1 MDISPYASAAR
12 ARNDGHAPAAN
23 SPELKPSRPA
33 HYLRVPD
40 RLLRVYA
47 HDPLAVGVYVAVA
60 RCAVAHQGPV
70 PLSAADLAAWV
81 GIPRERDANVMRRLK
96 RLLDDGWLVA
106 EAELGTKRRLC
117 PTWGQDASGIAR
129 PWDWQVPQLG
139 KPEAV
144 RTRRVPTDLL
154 DTYLGRLDPQPGRRP
169 AAITRYFDRPLLNL
183 ADIGAYALCTLV
195 VAEPTLRLR
204 RLGLFA
210 GGGPVAPYKPVELL
224 QKAARCML
232 LISENEAIVMVLPSP
247 AGWRKLG
254 YDVQPQVASD
264 PSGSPRGS
272 RRGSDSGQQGISDKP
287 LHQESFSASECA
299 GAKLSDD
306 ASAPTWESWE
316 SWRESTNPPPPPAR
330 DAGGGGA
337 SAGSIPADSP
347 AAPLPAFPDLDPAVQ
362 AGHLAL
368 NPQRPVAPDEW
379 QELLQ
384 LQRDHGAERLLI
396 WQARAARA
404 ARDPERGV
412 IPAYYAACA
421 ADEACATLGVSG
433 QGPER
438 CVSVPSDTATAPLAA
453 PPIAPVQLQPPAA
466 PPLDPACDGLLQAM
480 GVRRRAAL
488 ASVPYALVAAWHAAV
503 QHPGMAARF
512 ADPVAFAVSQLAAHV
527 APPTR
532 TELERWAA
540 WQSQSNRNAPP
551 QLIAPNEPTPAA
563 DEATWSAHARV
574 LLPDASA
581 DDLTLVTN
589 LLVQGATDDEALALL
604 QAQRAYEAQ
613 CLGEEVCS

>member
-1 MDISPYASAAR
+1 MSPYASAAR
-12 ARNDGHAPAAN
+12 AQNAGHAPAAN
-23 SPELKPSRPA
+23 SPESRIPRQA
-33 HYLRVPD
+33 PYLRAPD
-40 RLLRVYA
+40 RLLRAYA
-47 HDPLAVGVYVAVA
+47 HDPLAVGVYLAVA

-81 GIPRERDANVMRRLK
+81 GIPRARDANVMRRLK

-117 PTWGQDASGIAR
+117 PTWGRDASGIAR

-169 AAITRYFDRPLLNL
+169 AAITRYFDRPLLDL
-183 ADIGAYALCTLV
+183 TDIGAYALCTLV
-195 VAEPTLRLR
+195 VAEPTLHLR

-254 YDVQPQVASD
+254 YAVQPHAATD

-272 RRGSDSGQQGISDKP
+272 RRGSDSGQQGISDEP
-287 LHQESFSASECA
+287 LHQVDVSALESEQEH
-299 GAKLSDD
+299 LPDD
-306 ASAPTWESWE
+306 VPAHTWESWE

-337 SAGSIPADSP
+337 SAGSIPADAP
-347 AAPLPAFPDLDPAVQ
+347 AAPLLAIPDLDPAVQ

-368 NPQRPVAPDEW
+368 NPQRPVTPGEW

-396 WQARAARA
+396 WQARAVRA

-421 ADEACATLGVSG
+421 ADEACATLGVSS

-438 CVSVPSDTATAPLAA
+438 CVSAPSATATAPLAA
-453 PPIAPVQLQPPAA
+453 PPVAPVQLQPPAA
-466 PPLDPACDGLLQAM
+466 PPRDPACDGLLQAM

-488 ASVPYALVAAWHAAV
+488 ASVPYELVAAWHAAV

-532 TELERWAA
+532 AELERWAA
-540 WQSQSNRNAPP
+540 WQPQGHRNAPP

-563 DEATWSAHARV
+563 DGATWSAHAQA
-574 LLPDASA
+574 LLPGAGA
-581 DDLTLVTN
+581 DDLA
-589 LLVQGATDDEALALL
+589 LLASLLAQGATDAEALALL
-604 QAQRAYEAQ
+604 EAQRADEARRAGQ
-613 CLGEEVCS
+613 EVPV